1 MRGGQWNSLYTDRVS
16 LASGRSLAAAVT
28 PWLLLVGVASV
39 AAGWFY
45 TGGPRPHGYLGLGEV
60 FVFVFFGLVAT
71 VGSAYVHQQQVP
83 AVAWLAATAVGFLA
97 CALLVVNNL
106 RDLPGDAE
114 AGKKVFAKCMTCHSV
129 DAGVNKVGPTL
140 HGVVGRH
147 SGSVEGYSYS
157 DANKNSGITW
167 TPEELYVYLADP
179 QATIPGTK
187 MAFPGLKDP
196 QDRANVIAYLQTQS

>member
-1 MRGGQWNSLYTDRVS
+1 MKKIQAFIGGSALACLVLTAGCNSRADEEPATPETT
-16 LASGRSLAAAVT
+16 AAA
-28 PWLLLVGVASV
+28 P
-39 AAGWFY
+39 AA
-45 TGGPRPHGYLGLGEV
+45 TETAA
-60 FVFVFFGLVAT
+60 VAT
-71 VGSAYVHQQQVP
+71 EAPTPTVEFAS
-83 AVAWLAATAVGFLA
+83 LT
-97 CALLVVNNL
+97 
-106 RDLPGDAE
+106 GDAE